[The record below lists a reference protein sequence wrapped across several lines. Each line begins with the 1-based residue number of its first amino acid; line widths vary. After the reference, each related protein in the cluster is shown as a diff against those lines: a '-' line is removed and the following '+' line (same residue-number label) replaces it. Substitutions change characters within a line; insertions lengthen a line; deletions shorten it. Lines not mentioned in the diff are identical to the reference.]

1 MSLQIP
7 TADPDG
13 SLPPDLILM
22 LSIIFGLFYFFVWRT
37 GVMFRGGIDRTETA
51 GQRRVRFMLS
61 SGIIAVW
68 TITIGFLVFLIG
80 ALPSHVSLVLVILL
94 GLALFDLFRQHSNL

>member
-1 MSLQIP
+1 
-7 TADPDG
+7 
-13 SLPPDLILM
+13 
-22 LSIIFGLFYFFVWRT
+22 
-37 GVMFRGGIDRTETA
+37 MFRGGIDRTETA

-94 GLALFDLFRQHSNL
+94 GLAIFDLFRQHSNL